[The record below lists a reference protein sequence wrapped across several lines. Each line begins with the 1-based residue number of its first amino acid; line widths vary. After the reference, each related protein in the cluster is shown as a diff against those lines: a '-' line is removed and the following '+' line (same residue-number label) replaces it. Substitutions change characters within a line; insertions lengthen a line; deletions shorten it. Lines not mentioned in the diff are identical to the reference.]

1 MTWTYRVS
9 TRMFFH
15 NGIYRFSALY
25 AGAQGYKD
33 DSQYQYLI
41 NKRPLPAG
49 KYRIAAPVNSSTTG
63 YYSLPLIPD
72 AANQMCGR
80 SAFMIHGDSR
90 RDPGTASQGCI
101 VMDPQHRRAIWLSN
115 DHELIVL

>member
-1 MTWTYRVS
+1 MTWTYQVR
-9 TRMFFH
+9 TRRFYH
-15 NGIYRFSALY
+15 DGIYRFSALY
-25 AGAQGYKD
+25 AGAPGYKD
-33 DSQYQYLI
+33 DPQYQCVV
-41 NKRPLPAG
+41 NKGPLSAG
-49 KYRIAAPVNSSTTG
+49 KYRITAPVNSSTTG

-72 AANQMCGR
+72 AANSMCGR

-101 VMDPQHRRAIWLSN
+101 VMRPGDRRAIWLSH

>member
-1 MTWTYRVS
+1 MTVFIGFLLCMPERRVI
-9 TRMFFH
+9 RMIR
-15 NGIYRFSALY
+15 NMNAL
-25 AGAQGYKD
+25 
-33 DSQYQYLI
+33 LI
-41 NKRPLPAG
+41 KAYFPAG
-49 KYRIAAPVNSSTTG
+49 KYRITAPVNSSTTG

-72 AANQMCGR
+72 AANSMCGR

-101 VMDPQHRRAIWLSN
+101 VMRPGDRRAIWLSH